1 MPNRAVQ
8 EQRMKNTTS
17 NLLFQTVVDV
27 GGLRDGAGEGSLH
40 SAIEGKLVDTTH
52 THRKK
57 KRRKSRRRVHIKLR
71 PAEPNARVTK
81 MSFSYAREGNAKHH
95 GRCFFSVCK
104 KRHGHGSKRNNRQ
117 CGAVERGIQEGVGLL
132 GEANFLFDH
141 LIPRGH
147 IVGRRWRHTGKC
159 PPGLCEALFVFCCC
173 CCCCRW

>member
-1 MPNRAVQ
+1 
-8 EQRMKNTTS
+8 MKNTTS

-95 GRCFFSVCK
+95 GRCFFPCA
-104 KRHGHGSKRNNRQ
+104 KRDTDTVANEIIVN
-117 CGAVERGIQEGVGLL
+117 VGLSRE
-132 GEANFLFDH
+132 GYRKGWAY
-141 LIPRGH
+141 
-147 IVGRRWRHTGKC
+147 
-159 PPGLCEALFVFCCC
+159 
-173 CCCCRW
+173 